1 MLVDS
6 SVTAVTNGG
15 YLWCSRYGERPKR
28 STIRRRTRSSHGVT
42 PDVPWAGTAGVLAAL
57 LAFMV
62 LPLSVLPPASGA
74 LPTSGSHARP
84 IGLRSPTCGRS
95 SPILRGADRF
105 VKDIQDLWDH
115 ARVEMAQVIRTRR
128 AELGMSQAQLAAA
141 AGIDSRQIRRYE
153 SGDQQ
158 PMLSVAV
165 AIAHALGI
173 TVGQL
178 AGEPT
183 QRLTLAGDW
192 WASWQTFME
201 GREIITVQEVR
212 FTQRGDDLR
221 VEAVTR
227 GLSMEEGGY
236 LWRGEL
242 RLWDNEVLMGWYAAN
257 DQSTRSKGTMYFVI
271 HPHGQSMSGRW
282 VGLSYDGAIVS
293 GWASMAKTEEEAGR
307 RVQDLMDRPGVSS

>member
-1 MLVDS
+1 MEGL
-6 SVTAVTNGG
+6 
-15 YLWCSRYGERPKR
+15 RYGEGPKR
-28 STIRRRTRSSHGVT
+28 STMRRRTRSSHGVT
-42 PDVPWAGTAGVLAAL
+42 AGVAQAGADGVRVAL
-57 LAFMV
+57 LPFMV
-62 LPLSVLPPASGA
+62 LPRSVLPPTNRP
-74 LPTSGSHARP
+74 LLTSGGPLRP
-84 IGLRSPTCGRS
+84 IGLISPSCGRF
-95 SPILRGADRF
+95 SPIVSAANHF
-105 VKDIQDLWDH
+105 VKDIRDLWEH
-115 ARVEMAQVIRTRR
+115 ARVEMAQVIRARR
-128 AELGMSQAQLAAA
+128 VELGMSQAQLAAA

-201 GREIITVQEVR
+201 GREIITVQEVH
-212 FTQRGDDLR
+212 FSQRGDDLR
-221 VEAVTR
+221 VEALTR
-227 GLSMEEGGY
+227 GLSVEEGGY

-307 RVQDLMDRPGVSS
+307 RMQDLMDRPEVSS